1 MKQRIYVLLAVIFG
15 IVVFFSNKQH
25 AKVIPFYYDQQVSIT
40 GIVTEVVPKFSQ
52 NRVIIDAEKLSS
64 INIPEPDYERVL
76 VTLPPGITLAPA
88 DRVVLYGTLGEPQSF
103 VTDTG
108 TEFDYATYLGTSNIQ
123 ATMYIPEVTVI
134 GQSRKPFISLQ
145 KHLYTVRES
154 LREQMRSIFPLSV
167 SALYSGI
174 MIGDQSLFPPEL
186 LDVFRKSGLIHIMVL
201 SGSNIA
207 LVAGFVFIFARRL
220 GYYRR
225 YIVTGLMVT
234 VFVMMT
240 GFAPPSVR
248 ALTMILVTY
257 IARLLLRQYTALY
270 VLLLTILVMLIINPS
285 LTRNVSF
292 HLSILATYAILFVAP
307 IIQEKITK
315 TTDRYGIREVIA
327 QTLSTQIIVV
337 PYTIVSMGMFSLVGI
352 FLNILVVPLTGFL
365 TVAGYILTGFSYIS
379 TQLASILAL
388 PFAYL
393 ASIIIA
399 ISELFVKLPY
409 AFIHTAGLGTGI
421 LATYYLLLWIISRNY
436 FIKT

>member
-1 MKQRIYVLLAVIFG
+1 MYVLLVLIFG

-25 AKVIPFYYDQQVSIT
+25 AKIIPFYYDQQVSIT

-64 INIPEPDYERVL
+64 IDIPEPDYERVL
-76 VTLPPGITLAPA
+76 VTLPPGITLIPGN
-88 DRVVLYGTLGEPQSF
+88 RITIYGTLDKPQSF

-108 TEFDYATYLGTSNIQ
+108 TEFDYATYLETSNIRGIVR
-123 ATMYIPEVTVI
+123 TPEVTLI
-134 GQSRKPFISLQ
+134 GQSSKPFISLQ
-145 KHLYTVRES
+145 KHLYIVRES
-154 LREQMRSIFPLSV
+154 LREQISSIFPLPV
-167 SALYSGI
+167 SALCSGI

-201 SGSNIA
+201 SGSNIL

-248 ALTMILVTY
+248 ALLMILVTY
-257 IARLLLRQYTALY
+257 TARLLLRQYTALY

-285 LTRNVSF
+285 LARSVSF
-292 HLSILATYAILFVAP
+292 HLSVLATYAILFVAP
-307 IIQEKITK
+307 VIQEKITNI
-315 TTDRYGIREVIA
+315 TEQYGVREIVA
-327 QTLSTQIIVV
+327 QTLSTQVIVV
-337 PYTIVSMGMFSLVGI
+337 PYTIVSMGMFSVVGI
-352 FLNILVVPLTGFL
+352 LLNILVVPLTGFL
-365 TVAGYILTGFSYIS
+365 TVAGYTLTGFSYIS
-379 TQLASILAL
+379 IQLASILAL

-409 AFIHTAGLGTGI
+409 AFIYTAGLGTGI
-421 LATYYLLLWIISRNY
+421 LATYYLLLWIIGRNY